1 MTNFNI
7 QQIRADFP
15 ILNEKIRGKQL
26 VYLDNGA
33 STQKPQAVIDAEATT
48 TNISMPIFIAAFIIC
63 LRLEQICMKMF
74 ASKYSNSSTQN
85 TTTKSFLPKERP
97 MPLT

>member
-1 MTNFNI
+1 MIQPSQMDI

-33 STQKPQAVIDAEATT
+33 STQKPQAVIDRENFFYEHQYA
-48 TNISMPIFIAAFIIC
+48 NIHRGVHYLS
-63 LRLEQICMKMF
+63 QI
-74 ASKYSNSSTQN
+74 
-85 TTTKSFLPKERP
+85 
-97 MPLT
+97 

>member
-33 STQKPQAVIDAEATT
+33 STQKPQAVIDAESYYYSPYA
-48 TNISMPIFIAAFIIC
+48 NQPP
-63 LRLEQICMKMF
+63 LQEK
-74 ASKYSNSSTQN
+74 SKPPHQYPGEI
-85 TTTKSFLPKERP
+85 KLIE
-97 MPLT
+97 

>member
-1 MTNFNI
+1 MSLNI

-33 STQKPQAVIDAEATT
+33 STQKPQMARIL
-48 TNISMPIFIAAFIIC
+48 
-63 LRLEQICMKMF
+63 LRVVCV
-74 ASKYSNSSTQN
+74 SVGST
-85 TTTKSFLPKERP
+85 
-97 MPLT
+97 PL

>member
-7 QQIRADFP
+7 NKIRADFP

-33 STQKPQAVIDAEATT
+33 STQKPQVVIDAESYYYEHQYA
-48 TNISMPIFIAAFIIC
+48 NIHRGVHYLSQVGTDLYENEIG
-63 LRLEQICMKMF
+63 R
-74 ASKYSNSSTQN
+74 ASCR
-85 TTTKSFLPKERP
+85 ERVYHP
-97 MPLT
+97 V

>member
-1 MTNFNI
+1 MIQPSQMDI

-33 STQKPQAVIDAEATT
+33 STQKPQAVIDRE
-48 TNISMPIFIAAFIIC
+48 NFF
-63 LRLEQICMKMF
+63 
-74 ASKYSNSSTQN
+74 Y
-85 TTTKSFLPKERP
+85 
-97 MPLT
+97 